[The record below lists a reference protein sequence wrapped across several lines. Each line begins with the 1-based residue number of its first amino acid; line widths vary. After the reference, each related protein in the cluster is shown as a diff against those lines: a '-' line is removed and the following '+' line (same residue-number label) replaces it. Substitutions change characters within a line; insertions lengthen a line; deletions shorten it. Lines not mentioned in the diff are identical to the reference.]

1 MTKIV
6 LIEDHHLVREG
17 IKALLEKLDGI
28 SVAGEAPDGK
38 EGLDLVRKIKP
49 DLVIMD
55 INLPKVNG
63 INATKTI
70 RNEFPEIKVVVLSMY
85 SDEGIVRQAFAAGAR
100 GYLLKNSLGA
110 ELSMAIQSVMNNKV
124 YFSPEIASVFLNEDP
139 NLIGPT
145 VKEDLT
151 IREMEILQLIAE
163 GNTNN

>member
-63 INATKTI
+63 INATKII
-70 RNEFPEIKVVVLSMY
+70 RERGKDIFIVALTAHAFQHEREACMEAGMDDYLSKPVDTTKLLSMLRVWLY
-85 SDEGIVRQAFAAGAR
+85 
-100 GYLLKNSLGA
+100 
-110 ELSMAIQSVMNNKV
+110 
-124 YFSPEIASVFLNEDP
+124 
-139 NLIGPT
+139 T
-145 VKEDLT
+145 
-151 IREMEILQLIAE
+151 
-163 GNTNN
+163 